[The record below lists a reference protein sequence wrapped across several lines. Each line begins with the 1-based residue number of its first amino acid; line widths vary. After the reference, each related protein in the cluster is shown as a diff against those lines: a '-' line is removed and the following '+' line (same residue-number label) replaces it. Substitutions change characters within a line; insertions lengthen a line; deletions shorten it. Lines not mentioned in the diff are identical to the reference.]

1 MNDRHN
7 SAEYTVA
14 LAPDI
19 RRAIFDNEQPLS
31 DHPLIGYA
39 DDDCNNPF
47 VNVKGNGNGN

>member
-1 MNDRHN
+1 MSERHN

-39 DDDCNNPF
+39 NDDCNNNPF
-47 VNVKGNGNGN
+47 VKGNGNGN